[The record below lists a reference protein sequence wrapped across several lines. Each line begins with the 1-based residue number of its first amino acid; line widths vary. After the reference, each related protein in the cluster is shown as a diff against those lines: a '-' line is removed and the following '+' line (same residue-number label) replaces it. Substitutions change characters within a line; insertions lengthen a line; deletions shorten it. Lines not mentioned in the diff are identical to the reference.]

1 MLTFTEIKAGFC
13 SIGGHTEP
21 SADTLEVAREGF
33 AKARKKGQIS
43 VYNVTHNGDDLCLL
57 MVHIEG
63 GEAGMRD
70 S

>member
-1 MLTFTEIKAGFC
+1 MLTTTAIEGG
-13 SIGGHTEP
+13 IGGHTEP

>member
-1 MLTFTEIKAGFC
+1 MLTIVAIEG

-21 SADTLEVAREGF
+21 SADMLEVAREGF
-33 AKARKKGQIS
+33 AKARKKGQIT
-43 VYNVTHNGDDLCLL
+43 VHNVTHNGDDLCLL

-63 GEAGMRD
+63 NEAGMGD